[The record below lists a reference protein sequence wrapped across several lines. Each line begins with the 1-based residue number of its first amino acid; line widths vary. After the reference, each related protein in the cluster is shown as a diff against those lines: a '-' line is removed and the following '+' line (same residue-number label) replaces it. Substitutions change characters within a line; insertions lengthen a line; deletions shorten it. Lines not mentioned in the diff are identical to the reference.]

1 MFALLILRIFLYEP
15 GPYHWFLRTK
25 VLTGIGLISYALYM
39 YHQAVNG
46 LMHGFIFNQ
55 EPHISTVAE
64 LFVSFAVMAIAI
76 ALATLSYVYFER
88 PIRRLAQ
95 RVSYSSKLSQ
105 GTLTATLAAA
115 LGIPPARRRET
126 AVHLS
131 R

>member
-15 GPYHWFLRTK
+15 GPYHRFLRTK

-55 EPHISTVAE
+55 EPHISTVTE
-64 LFVSFAVMAIAI
+64 LLVAFAVMAIAVG
-76 ALATLSYVYFER
+76 LATLSYVYFER

-95 RVSYSSKLSQ
+95 RVGYSSKSSPRALA
-105 GTLTATLAAA
+105 GTSAAA
-115 LGIPPARRRET
+115 LGHT
-126 AVHLS
+126 AS
-131 R
+131 SAA